1 MSPLKISWKSVW
13 SKPLSSALNI
23 MLIAFGTGILT
34 ILLLASTQ
42 IGEKLDNN
50 SKDIDLVVGA
60 KGSPLQL
67 ILSSIYYIDFP
78 TGNIPLKDAEE
89 LSHNPFVKRAVPL
102 AQGDNYKGIRII
114 GTDTNFVTVYKLKT
128 STGKFWEAD
137 FDVTIGS
144 NVALNEKLKVGDTFF
159 GAHGLTGNTDVHKTH
174 AYKVVGILTPQGNV
188 TDNLILTNIA
198 SVWRMHDDH
207 EREEAAEHHAEHQ
220 DKTEEHQHKEEAKD
234 LDASKSQNSS
244 AETDNHTNGTKHAHI
259 RPDQA
264 GLNEGREITA
274 LLIQYRSPMSV
285 VMFPRMVNQMTN
297 LQAASPAM
305 ESTRL
310 FSLIGVGVDT
320 LQWFAVLIMLI
331 AAISVFVN
339 LYNSLKERSYDL
351 AIMRTLGASRGQLF
365 QIVIFEG
372 ILLTLV
378 GTLAGIGLGHIA
390 LQFIG
395 AYQESSQ
402 ARLTGFILLND
413 EIYLFAA
420 GLAIGIF
427 AAIIPALQAY
437 RSNISKIL
445 SKN

>member
-1 MSPLKISWKSVW
+1 MSPIKISWKSLW

-78 TGNIPLKDAEE
+78 TGNIPLKAANE
-89 LSHNPFVKRAVPL
+89 LAHSPFVKKAVPL
-102 AQGDNYKGIRII
+102 AQGDNYQGIRIV
-114 GTDTNFVTVYKLKT
+114 GTDSNFVSVYKLKT
-128 STGKFWEAD
+128 GSGKFWKED
-137 FDVTIGS
+137 FEVTIGAT
-144 NVALNEKLKVGDTFF
+144 VAVNQKLKIGDHFF
-159 GAHGLTGNTDVHKTH
+159 GAHGLTGSSDIHKKH
-174 AYKVVGILTPQGNV
+174 AYTVVGILTPQGNV
-188 TDNLILTNIA
+188 TDNLILTNIS
-198 SVWRMHDDH
+198 SVWRMHEDH
-207 EREEAAEHHAEHQ
+207 EQEEAAEHHQKAP
-220 DKTEEHQHKEEAKD
+220 
-234 LDASKSQNSS
+234 
-244 AETDNHTNGTKHAHI
+244 
-259 RPDQA
+259 RPDQT
-264 GLNEGREITA
+264 GNNDEKEITA

-285 VMFPRMVNQMTN
+285 VMFPRMVNGSTN

-320 LQWFAVLIMLI
+320 LQWFAILIMLI

-365 QIVIFEG
+365 RIVIFEG
-372 ILLTLV
+372 VLLTLA
-378 GTLAGIGLGHIA
+378 GTIIGIALGHLV

-395 AYQESSQ
+395 DYQESSQ
-402 ARLTGFILLND
+402 ARLTGTIFLKN

>member
-1 MSPLKISWKSVW
+1 MSPIKISWKSLW

-42 IGEKLDNN
+42 ISQKLDNN

-78 TGNIPLKDAEE
+78 TGNIPLKDAQE
-89 LSHNPFVKRAVPL
+89 LAHSPFVKKAVPL
-102 AQGDNYKGIRII
+102 AQGDNYEGIRIV
-114 GTDTNFVTVYKLKT
+114 GTDSNFVSVYKL
-128 STGKFWEAD
+128 STGSGKFWSAD
-137 FDVTIGS
+137 FEVTIGAT
-144 NVALNEKLKVGDTFF
+144 VAASQKLKPGDTFY
-159 GAHGLTGNTDVHKTH
+159 GAHGLTGSTDVHKTH
-174 AYKVVGILTPQGNV
+174 AYKVVGILKPQGNV
-188 TDNLILTNIA
+188 TDNLILTNIS

-207 EREEAAEHHAEHQ
+207 EKEEAAAHGEK
-220 DKTEEHQHKEEAKD
+220 DEA
-234 LDASKSQNSS
+234 
-244 AETDNHTNGTKHAHI
+244 HAHHKA

-264 GLNEGREITA
+264 EGNDDREITA

-285 VMFPRMVNQMTN
+285 VMFPRMVNQSTA

-320 LQWFAVLIMLI
+320 LQWFAVLIMFI

-365 QIVIFEG
+365 QIIIFEG
-372 ILLTLV
+372 MLLTLA
-378 GTLAGIGLGHIA
+378 GTVLGIMLGHLV

-402 ARLTGFILLND
+402 ARLSGLLFLNT

-427 AAIIPALQAY
+427 AAIIPAVQAY

>member
-1 MSPLKISWKSVW
+1 MSPFKISWKSLW
-13 SKPLSSALNI
+13 SKPLSAALNI

-67 ILSSIYYIDFP
+67 VLSSIYYIDFP
-78 TGNIPLKDAEE
+78 TGNIPLKEAME
-89 LSHNPFVKRAVPL
+89 LARSPFVKRAVPL
-102 AQGDNYKGIRII
+102 ALGDNYEGVRIV
-114 GTDTNFVTVYKLKT
+114 GTDSNFVSLYKLKT
-128 STGKFWEAD
+128 AQGRFWEKD
-137 FDVTIGS
+137 FETTIGAT
-144 NVALNEKLKVGDTFF
+144 VATQQGLKIGDTFY
-159 GAHGLTGNTDVHKTH
+159 GAHGLSGSSDVHKEHQYT
-174 AYKVVGILTPQGNV
+174 VSGILEPQGNV
-188 TDNLILTNIA
+188 TDNLILTNIK
-198 SVWRMHDDH
+198 SVWKMHDEHDDH
-207 EREEAAEHHAEHQ
+207 DHDSHEGHNHPPGESHHHH
-220 DKTEEHQHKEEAKD
+220 DGEEHDHEESEKAD
-234 LDASKSQNSS
+234 ES
-244 AETDNHTNGTKHAHI
+244 
-259 RPDQA
+259 
-264 GLNEGREITA
+264 RELTS

-285 VMFPRMVNQMTN
+285 AMFPRMVNETTN
-297 LQAASPAM
+297 MQAASPAQ

-351 AIMRTLGASRGQLF
+351 AIMRTLGASRTKLF
-365 QIVIFEG
+365 VIVIAEG
-372 ILLTLV
+372 IML
-378 GTLAGIGLGHIA
+378 TLAGTVIGIALGHMV
-390 LQFIG
+390 LEFIG
-395 AYQESSQ
+395 SNQESGQ
-402 ARLTGFILLND
+402 AQLSGFVLLYD
-413 EIYLFAA
+413 ELYLFVA

-427 AAIIPALQAY
+427 AAIIPAVQAY

>member
-1 MSPLKISWKSVW
+1 MSPLKISWKSLW

-23 MLIAFGTGILT
+23 MLVAFGTGILT

-42 IGEKLDNN
+42 ISNKLENN

-78 TGNIPLKDAEE
+78 TGNIPLKQAME
-89 LSHNPFVKRAVPL
+89 LAHSPFVKKAVPL
-102 AQGDNYKGIRII
+102 ALGDNYNGVRIV
-114 GTDTNFVTVYKLKT
+114 GTDSNFVSLYKLKVKE
-128 STGKFWEAD
+128 GKFWQKD
-137 FDVTIGS
+137 FETTIGAA
-144 NVALNEKLKVGDTFF
+144 VAQNQKLKIGDTFN
-159 GAHGLTGNTDVHKTH
+159 GAHGLTGSSDVHKDH
-174 AYKVVGILTPQGNV
+174 PYIVAGILEPQGNV
-188 TDNLILTNIA
+188 TDNLILTNVA
-198 SVWRMHDDH
+198 SVWKMHDEHDH
-207 EREEAAEHHAEHQ
+207 EAEEHEHHEG
-220 DKTEEHQHKEEAKD
+220 EEHEHKHG
-234 LDASKSQNSS
+234 
-244 AETDNHTNGTKHAHI
+244 ETHDE
-259 RPDQA
+259 D
-264 GLNEGREITA
+264 RELTS

-285 VMFPRMVNQMTN
+285 VMFPRMVNESTN
-297 LQAASPAM
+297 MQAASPAQ

-351 AIMRTLGASRGQLF
+351 AIMRTLGASRGKLF
-365 QIVIFEG
+365 VIVIAEG
-372 ILLTLV
+372 IIL
-378 GTLAGIGLGHIA
+378 TLAGTVIGIALGHLA
-390 LQFIG
+390 LQLIG
-395 AYQESSQ
+395 SYQESNQ
-402 ARLTGFILLND
+402 ARLTGIVLLWD

-427 AAIIPALQAY
+427 AAIIPAIQAY

-445 SKN
+445 AKN

>member
-1 MSPLKISWKSVW
+1 MSPLKISWKSIW

-42 IGEKLDNN
+42 ISEKLDNN

-78 TGNIPLKDAEE
+78 TGNIPLKDAQE
-89 LSHNPFVKRAVPL
+89 LARNPFVKRAVPL
-102 AQGDNYKGIRII
+102 AQGDNYKGIRIV
-114 GTDTNFVTVYKLKT
+114 GTDTNFVSVYKLKT
-128 STGKFWEAD
+128 STGKFWAQD
-137 FDVTIGS
+137 FEVTIGAS
-144 NVALNEKLKVGDTFF
+144 VAGNEHLKVGDTFF
-159 GAHGLTGNTDVHKTH
+159 GAHGLTGSTDVHKTH
-174 AYKVVGILTPQGNV
+174 AYKVVGILSPQGNV

-198 SVWRMHDDH
+198 SVWKMHDDH
-207 EREEAAEHHAEHQ
+207 EQEEA
-220 DKTEEHQHKEEAKD
+220 EEHDKNHDHHDSAIEKGGHKGAGHG
-234 LDASKSQNSS
+234 S
-244 AETDNHTNGTKHAHI
+244 A
-259 RPDQA
+259 RPDEI

-285 VMFPRMVNQMTN
+285 VMFPRMVNQMTT

-310 FSLIGVGVDT
+310 FSLIGVGIDT

-372 ILLTLV
+372 ILLTLA
-378 GTLAGIGLGHIA
+378 GTLFGIGLGHLA

-413 EIYLFAA
+413 EIYLFVA

-437 RSNISKIL
+437 SANISKIL

>member
-1 MSPLKISWKSVW
+1 MSPLKISWKSLW

-50 SKDIDLVVGA
+50 AKDIDLVVGA

-78 TGNIPLKDAEE
+78 TGNIPLKEAQE
-89 LSHNPFVKRAVPL
+89 LAHSPFVKKAVPL
-102 AQGDNYKGIRII
+102 AQGDNYQGIRIV
-114 GTDTNFVTVYKLKT
+114 GTDSNFVSIYKLKT
-128 STGKFWEAD
+128 STGKFWKAD
-137 FDVTIGS
+137 FEVTIGS
-144 NVALNEKLKVGDTFF
+144 TVAINQKLKIGDTFF
-159 GAHGLTGNTDVHKTH
+159 GAHGLTGSSDIHKTH
-174 AYKVVGILTPQGNV
+174 AYKVVGILAPQGNV
-188 TDNLILTNIA
+188 TDNLILTNIS
-198 SVWRMHDDH
+198 SVWKMHEDH
-207 EREEAAEHHAEHQ
+207 EKEEAAEHH
-220 DKTEEHQHKEEAKD
+220 DHKD
-234 LDASKSQNSS
+234 
-244 AETDNHTNGTKHAHI
+244 H
-259 RPDQA
+259 RPDQT
-264 GLNEGREITA
+264 GHNDEKEITA
-274 LLIQYRSPMSV
+274 LLIKYRSPMSV
-285 VMFPRMVNQMTN
+285 VMFPRMVNQSTN

-320 LQWFAVLIMLI
+320 LKWFAALIMLI

-351 AIMRTLGASRGQLF
+351 AIMRTLGASRSQLF
-365 QIVIFEG
+365 CIVIFEG
-372 ILLTLV
+372 ILLTLA
-378 GTLAGIGLGHIA
+378 GTIIGMVLGHLV
-390 LQFIG
+390 LQLIG
-395 AYQESSQ
+395 NYQESSQ
-402 ARLTGFILLND
+402 ARLSGFILLKD

-427 AAIIPALQAY
+427 AAVIPALQAY